1 MRRSSSGSD
10 IASSSRFS
18 SAAGNDTPYVY
29 MPPSSPDTPCSITS
43 PGGRNFRALCSGGTI
58 SKLPLQ
64 PGGAITLPRFVG
76 QVHEY
81 TGAHGFMHAYDVHT
95 GEMLF
100 RLPVGSIGRVRTR
113 ASMPFPL
120 MHLCTCCI
128 ARRANVLVLD
138 VEAPPGW
145 LHWGPTGLS
154 GSLRLDLDVGVE
166 IQPWLDAMGIEL
178 DDNV

>member
-10 IASSSRFS
+10 IASSLFS

-29 MPPSSPDTPCSITS
+29 MPPSSPNTPCSITS

-76 QVHEY
+76 EVHEY
-81 TGAHGFMHAYDVHT
+81 TGAQGFMHAYDVQT

-100 RLPVGSIGRVRTR
+100 RLPVGSIGR
-113 ASMPFPL
+113 ASTHASTPFPTL

-128 ARRANVLVLD
+128 ARRDNVLVLD

-178 DDNV
+178 DNV